1 MKRNKTIYK
10 TAIESLRKQ
19 REFESKL
26 DNLGFHF
33 EYGEGI
39 FGLYCND
46 IFNNNELIIRE
57 SMGLHIESLSTTCTI
72 NGVKHPII
80 LEILYREDHD
90 DDFSITMDDFIDF
103 ISELAFKN
111 NDNYEELSELLWKA
125 IVEKDE
131 HAKKLY
137 NDKAKRTVLGTV
149 KK

>member
-1 MKRNKTIYK
+1 MKRNKIIYK

-57 SMGLHIESLSTTCTI
+57 SMGLHIESVPATCTI
-72 NGVKHPII
+72 NGIKHPIV

-103 ISELAFKN
+103 VGNLAFN
-111 NDNYEELSELLWKA
+111 SNDYEELSELLWKA

-131 HAKKLY
+131 QSKKIY
-137 NDKAKRTVLGTV
+137 NEKAKRNVIGTM